1 MEPNEQKTNKKEKEE
16 NSNIE
21 KIMMNKWEK
30 LRKLRVKFKKARVKE
45 KKA

>member
-30 LRKLRVKFKKARVKE
+30 LRKLRVKVKKAEGKI
-45 KKA
+45 